1 MLKMRHDSC
10 HKDASLA
17 QGSPRHKVPRG
28 TRFPAAQ
35 GSPRHKVPR
44 GTRFLA
50 AQGSRS
56 VSDWMVHNEAG
67 ALCHGPCVM
76 GLVSWALCHG
86 PCAMGLVPWA
96 LCHGPCAMG
105 LVSWA
110 LCHGPCVMGL
120 VSWALCHGPCVMG
133 LVSWALCHGPCDK
146 AVSKTHKSSNG
157 LLGPCLRFNFRAY
170 RDDVFEE
177 MSV

>member
-1 MLKMRHDSC
+1 VSQGCILGTRFP
-10 HKDASLA
+10 AA
-17 QGSPRHKVPRG
+17 QGSSRHKVPRG

-35 GSPRHKVPR
+35 GSSRHKVLDPSLT
-44 GTRFLA
+44 GWSITK
-50 AQGSRS
+50 Q
-56 VSDWMVHNEAG
+56 W
-67 ALCHGPCVM
+67 PCVM

-86 PCAMGLVPWA
+86 PCVMGLVPWA

-105 LVSWA
+105 LVPWA

-133 LVSWALCHGPCDK
+133 LVSWALCHGPSDK

-157 LLGPCLRFNFRAY
+157 LLGPCLRFNLRAY